1 MGKKDKLSIRK
12 IQILLRFVRQVYSQ
26 RSRVSPNVYYKMI
39 IPQALKQF
47 S

>member
-12 IQILLRFVRQVYSQ
+12 IQILLRFARQVA
-26 RSRVSPNVYYKMI
+26 RSHVSRNIYYEKT

-47 S
+47 T

>member
-12 IQILLRFVRQVYSQ
+12 IQNLLRFARQVV
-26 RSRVSPNVYYKMI
+26 RGVACHAMYYEKT

-47 S
+47 T